1 MGLSFTFHL
10 FKFDG
15 VCQTVAL
22 TLCPLIGK
30 YDGIEPL
37 CYSRNVE
44 FAGMLIF
51 QPATFIINIVALVMT
66 SIMIYHVKTKYTA
79 IGRKEITMFFEMYL
93 MTLVLE
99 MLLESSIIP
108 TASILYPYF
117 TAAHLGLISAT
128 LWCLLLNGFVGFQF
142 AEDGTP
148 ISLWSIR
155 ISSFVVF
162 LTMGFIAMATFS
174 NLGPFNYES
183 PMVMWIIYFFVN
195 GAMVVIYAISQI
207 ILVVYTLDD
216 QWPLGGIIFG
226 ALFFGIGQIMMY
238 IFSVTICDQSK
249 HFLDGLFFGSGC
261 NLLAV
266 MMIYKY
272 WDSITKEDLEFA
284 LDSRRQYWQ
293 AVTHL
298 SEEDEKQ
305 AFGYP

>member
-1 MGLSFTFHL
+1 
-10 FKFDG
+10 
-15 VCQTVAL
+15 
-22 TLCPLIGK
+22 
-30 YDGIEPL
+30 
-37 CYSRNVE
+37 
-44 FAGMLIF
+44 
-51 QPATFIINIVALVMT
+51 
-66 SIMIYHVKTKYTA
+66 
-79 IGRKEITMFFEMYL
+79 
-93 MTLVLE
+93 
-99 MLLESSIIP
+99 
-108 TASILYPYF
+108 
-117 TAAHLGLISAT
+117 
-128 LWCLLLNGFVGFQF
+128 
-142 AEDGTP
+142 
-148 ISLWSIR
+148 
-155 ISSFVVF
+155 
-162 LTMGFIAMATFS
+162 MGFIAMATFN

-216 QWPLGGIIFG
+216 RWPLGGIIFG
-226 ALFFGIGQIMMY
+226 ALFFGVGQIMMY

-298 SEEDEKQ
+298 NEEDEKQ
-305 AFGYP
+305 AYGFP